1 MAAHPKAKELAE
13 LTNAL
18 SLSTSASL
26 LAEVNRISR
35 EHGPEVGV
43 TIAFDAALTAAVA
56 VLDSAVFHGA
66 VELTEP
72 RDKLMHRRLDYI
84 LSLRDRFHQRR
95 PDGSYDPA
103 GQAIN

>member
-18 SLSTSASL
+18 SLGTSASL
-26 LAEVNRISR
+26 LDEVNRISR

-43 TIAFDAALTAAVA
+43 TIALDAALTAAVA
-56 VLDSAVFHGA
+56 VLDSAVLHGA